1 MNEMPRFR
9 SETKLEVG
17 EELRKS
23 VGPGSFQDRIMLTP
37 KDPRRDANW
46 RWERR
51 NALDDGH
58 ATRVVAQ
65 IPVEPALE
73 ISGLHEV
80 IHPRLEFFIECLRAV
95 SPVAQERTNVRPACL
110 PRGTDQ
116 PGGPGHLMEELI
128 PHLQQMN
135 GRNPPSP
142 DAGVCA
148 VEEKEPG
155 NPSR

>member
-1 MNEMPRFR
+1 MNEMTRFR
-9 SETKLEVG
+9 CETKLEVG

-37 KDPRRDANW
+37 KDPRRDGDW
-46 RWERR
+46 RWKRR

-80 IHPRLEFFIECLRAV
+80 IRPHLEFFVKGVLAV
-95 SPVAQERTNVRPACL
+95 SPVAQERTNVDPACL
-110 PRGTDQ
+110 PR
-116 PGGPGHLMEELI
+116 
-128 PHLQQMN
+128 
-135 GRNPPSP
+135 
-142 DAGVCA
+142 
-148 VEEKEPG
+148 
-155 NPSR
+155 